1 MDIQSKTRRHLHK
14 LAGGQTF
21 TELDLSHAY
30 EMLVEE
36 DSNKHLTTNTHK
48 GLYRYKKCQ
57 HMKPSL
63 ECLGHRVDKE
73 GFHPAEAKVKAIKE
87 ALVPTNVLN

>member
-1 MDIQSKTRRHLHK
+1 MV
-14 LAGGQTF
+14 
-21 TELDLSHAY
+21 
-30 EMLVEE
+30 VEE
-36 DSNKHLTTNTHK
+36 DSNKYLTTNTHK